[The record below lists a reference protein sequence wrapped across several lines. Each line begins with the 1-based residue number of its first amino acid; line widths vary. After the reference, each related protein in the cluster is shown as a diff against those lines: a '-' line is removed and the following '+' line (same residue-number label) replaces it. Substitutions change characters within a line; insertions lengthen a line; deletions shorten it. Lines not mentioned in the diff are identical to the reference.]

1 MDPFLELQIP
11 CYEINPATTCE
22 VCGSQIPE
30 RWKGRRGLISSCRW
44 RHFPV
49 RAHLLFEYSLL
60 MRSWQCAGMH
70 IRLAGG
76 RDELSIKSSLLS
88 GVHVSDTE
96 DLLRVSLSRTV
107 VLYMIT
113 RCQIAEHS
121 CTDWSGNHDGPNPK
135 FHSPSRTR
143 VFHSPA
149 AKSDIT
155 MSDSPEKGNV
165 ASMEQVDGAL
175 FTTAPGSTSDL
186 FPTSDVAANSPQKPK
201 TNNFGYATPPSSS
214 PTIEGAYPD
223 REEAMDDVTSVLS
236 PPFDISTETKE
247 NLPWGSDEREA
258 AAALAGLKAAGSLS
272 KRRTLGPI
280 QSRALGAGQSLI
292 KDRKQRVSSGIRTRN
307 HAASSQPRH
316 RSVSPE
322 EDIFKEGEASD

>member
-1 MDPFLELQIP
+1 
-11 CYEINPATTCE
+11 
-22 VCGSQIPE
+22 
-30 RWKGRRGLISSCRW
+30 
-44 RHFPV
+44 
-49 RAHLLFEYSLL
+49 
-60 MRSWQCAGMH
+60 MH

-88 GVHVSDTE
+88 GVHVSDTK
-96 DLLRVSLSRTV
+96 DLLRVSLSWTV
-107 VLYMIT
+107 VFYMIT

-121 CTDWSGNHDGPNPK
+121 CTDWSGNRDGRNPK
-135 FHSPSRTR
+135 FHSPLRTR

-155 MSDSPEKGNV
+155 MTDSLDKGNV
-165 ASMEQVDGAL
+165 TSVEQVARAL
-175 FTTAPGSTSDL
+175 FTTAPDL
-186 FPTSDVAANSPQKPK
+186 PTSDVAANSPQKPK

-322 EDIFKEGEASD
+322 EDIFEEGEASD